1 MPTPVKEITY
11 LTGIFPKAKTPEGE
25 ILTVKA
31 RMAVVMR
38 LLPAFWK
45 PISIKSAVT
54 LARAPYREV
63 LFTVAGYRYVKM
75 TLFWRYLLKR
85 PKRGQLW
92 PRTR

>member
-1 MPTPVKEITY
+1 MPTPVKAITY
-11 LTGIFPKAKTPEGE
+11 LTGIFPKAKAPVGE
-25 ILTVKA
+25 TLVVNA

-45 PISIKSAVT
+45 PLTIKSVVA
-54 LARAPYREV
+54 LARAPYKEV
-63 LFTVAGYRYVKM
+63 LFTVARYRQVKM
-75 TLFWRYLLKR
+75 TLFWRDLLKR